1 MTLPLTPGD
10 SVQIIGER
18 NKKATFKGWRPTQP
32 DCAVLTVPNGGFRF
46 VKVDRIKKERK
57 R

>member
-1 MTLPLTPGD
+1 MTPLAPGD

-32 DCAVLTVPNGGFRF
+32 DYAVLTVPDGGFRF
-46 VKVDRIKKERK
+46 LPADRIKRERK